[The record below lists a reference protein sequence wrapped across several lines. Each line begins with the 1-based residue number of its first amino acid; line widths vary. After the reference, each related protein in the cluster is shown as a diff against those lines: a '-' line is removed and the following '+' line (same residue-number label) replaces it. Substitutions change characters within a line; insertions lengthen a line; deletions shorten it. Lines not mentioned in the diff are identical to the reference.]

1 MNDKTAQEFSASE
14 KGSFAE
20 FTIRER
26 FPKIFREVC
35 SEQYDEFI
43 EHTTVADGIKDGDH
57 AGLSA
62 LKKVVE
68 PYNGKTLKNFFHD
81 EPFFLVEFYFYHL
94 LLCKRNYRNLGFD
107 FFAFKKGASYKDKGD
122 EYSGY
127 LAQLFKKYEEIT
139 AAKTNKTE
147 NGSDPDDEID
157 NLIKKVLRFSLEA
170 NTGDLSQLREI
181 KSEDVSVLCDET
193 ECCIGYLTHKGYDRF
208 DIICDNSGA
217 ELFSDVYLAALC
229 ILFGMAK
236 KVILHVKP
244 CPFFVSDATLDDFAK
259 LLTLLTAHDK
269 NPELLK
275 FLREKKIEVKT
286 DDFWVQPYYFDS
298 MPHTLKEHFIKSDLV
313 IVKGDLNYRRLVK
326 DCHWEVSDRLKD
338 RSLLKKSNG
347 SLIPVVAPRVLKSDL
362 LIGIDKVFEAFARNE
377 DPKYKTDGKWGVI
390 QTAMST
396 DGNKLYKKRQEAAE
410 TRRKKERDKQA
421 KKRKKR
427 EKAETEKANDAE
439 KEKSKLTKSEK
450 WYYRVFSILFGGI
463 SISAFSI
470 LVLCVFIAGS
480 ITFCRVPG
488 NEKAFSA
495 LAKGMNFSVV
505 LSALTLLVG
514 GSIILPKFLL
524 QSEVATAVE
533 NGLKEHADK
542 IIQEKTDSYIKNEIK
557 DAKNEMTKFDAH
569 FSRMIAFF
577 LNENY
582 PVWSVGWCFRSLK
595 RYGKLDVVSVGF
607 NEYIDFIQF
616 IQKGVLENAIQTFNK
631 KVRKCKD
638 MKVSCFTIFKEEAD
652 VSREPSPE
660 RPIIRAIK
668 DIADF
673 EYSVFFT
680 DAQKDMGKKSVLE
693 PICLSVGRFAQ
704 DLCIILLENGKKIEK
719 ALPGAKTADKW
730 LLDKILEIS
739 EYGQK
744 YSKEITTRNDYKE
757 KLFTTLTQLKSE
769 TINLTQR
776 KEEKIE
782 QLRFFKGLPK
792 AAKESKISK
801 TSPAI

>member
-193 ECCIGYLTHKGYDRF
+193 ECCIGYLTHKCYDRF

-680 DAQKDMGKKSVLE
+680 DAQKDTGKKSVLE

>member
-193 ECCIGYLTHKGYDRF
+193 ECCIGYLTHKCYDRF

-275 FLREKKIEVKT
+275 FLHEKKIEVKT

-326 DCHWEVSDRLKD
+326 DCHWELSDRLKD
-338 RSLLKKSNG
+338 RSLLRKSKR

-396 DGNKLYKKRQEAAE
+396 DGNKLYKKRQ
-410 TRRKKERDKQA
+410 
-421 KKRKKR
+421 KKRKSGAKQVKANQR
-427 EKAETEKANDAE
+427 EKEETEKANDAE

-470 LVLCVFIAGS
+470 LVLCVFIAVS
-480 ITFCRVPG
+480 ITFCRVQG

-680 DAQKDMGKKSVLE
+680 DAQKDTGKKSVLE

-769 TINLTQR
+769 TINLIQR

>member
-57 AGLSA
+57 VGLA
-62 LKKVVE
+62 VLKKAVE
-68 PYNGKTLKNFFHD
+68 PYNSKTLKSFFHD

-107 FFAFKKGASYKDKGD
+107 FFAFKKDASYKDKGD

-298 MPHTLKEHFIKSDLV
+298 MPHTLKQHFTKSDLV

-390 QTAMST
+390 QTAMSA
-396 DGNKLYKKRQEAAE
+396 DGNKLYKKRQKEAE
-410 TRRKKERDKQA
+410 
-421 KKRKKR
+421 KKR
-427 EKAETEKANDAE
+427 E
-439 KEKSKLTKSEK
+439 
-450 WYYRVFSILFGGI
+450 
-463 SISAFSI
+463 
-470 LVLCVFIAGS
+470 
-480 ITFCRVPG
+480 
-488 NEKAFSA
+488 
-495 LAKGMNFSVV
+495 
-505 LSALTLLVG
+505 
-514 GSIILPKFLL
+514 
-524 QSEVATAVE
+524 
-533 NGLKEHADK
+533 
-542 IIQEKTDSYIKNEIK
+542 
-557 DAKNEMTKFDAH
+557 
-569 FSRMIAFF
+569 SR
-577 LNENY
+577 N
-582 PVWSVGWCFRSLK
+582 
-595 RYGKLDVVSVGF
+595 
-607 NEYIDFIQF
+607 
-616 IQKGVLENAIQTFNK
+616 
-631 KVRKCKD
+631 
-638 MKVSCFTIFKEEAD
+638 
-652 VSREPSPE
+652 
-660 RPIIRAIK
+660 
-668 DIADF
+668 
-673 EYSVFFT
+673 
-680 DAQKDMGKKSVLE
+680 
-693 PICLSVGRFAQ
+693 
-704 DLCIILLENGKKIEK
+704 
-719 ALPGAKTADKW
+719 
-730 LLDKILEIS
+730 
-739 EYGQK
+739 
-744 YSKEITTRNDYKE
+744 
-757 KLFTTLTQLKSE
+757 
-769 TINLTQR
+769 
-776 KEEKIE
+776 
-782 QLRFFKGLPK
+782 
-792 AAKESKISK
+792 
-801 TSPAI
+801 

>member
-1 MNDKTAQEFSASE
+1 MSDKTAQEFSASE

-157 NLIKKVLRFSLEA
+157 NRIKDVLIFSLTA

-193 ECCIGYLTHKGYDRF
+193 ECCIGYLTHKCYDRF

-470 LVLCVFIAGS
+470 LVLCVFIVVS
-480 ITFCRVPG
+480 ITFCRVQG

>member
-107 FFAFKKGASYKDKGD
+107 FFAFKKDASYKDKGD

-193 ECCIGYLTHKGYDRF
+193 ECCIGYLTHKCYDRF

-275 FLREKKIEVKT
+275 FLHEKKIEVKT

-326 DCHWEVSDRLKD
+326 DCHWELSDRLKD
-338 RSLLKKSNG
+338 RSLLRKSKR

-396 DGNKLYKKRQEAAE
+396 DGNKLYKKRQ
-410 TRRKKERDKQA
+410 
-421 KKRKKR
+421 KKRKSGAKQVKANQR
-427 EKAETEKANDAE
+427 EKEETEKANDAE
-439 KEKSKLTKSEK
+439 KEKSKLTKAEK

-470 LVLCVFIAGS
+470 LVLCVFIAVS
-480 ITFCRVPG
+480 ITFCRVQG

-533 NGLKEHADK
+533 NGLEEHADK
-542 IIQEKTDSYIKNEIK
+542 IIQEKTDCYIKNEIK

-577 LNENY
+577 LNENH
-582 PVWSVGWCFRSLK
+582 PVWSVGWCFRSFK
-595 RYGKLDVVSVGF
+595 KYAQLDTASFGF
-607 NEYIDFIQF
+607 NEYNDFIQF
-616 IQKGVLENAIQTFNK
+616 IQKSILANAIQTFNK
-631 KVRKCKD
+631 KVRKYKD

-652 VSREPSPE
+652 VSREHSPE
-660 RPIIRAIK
+660 RPIIRTIK

-680 DAQKDMGKKSVLE
+680 DIQNDATKKSILE
-693 PICLSVGRFAQ
+693 PICLSAGRFAQ
-704 DLCIILLENGKKIEK
+704 DLCIILLGNDKKMEKDLPSGK
-719 ALPGAKTADKW
+719 AADKR
-730 LLDKILEIS
+730 LLDEILEIS

-744 YSKEITTRNDYKE
+744 RSKKITARNDYKE

-769 TINLTQR
+769 TINLIQR

>member
-1 MNDKTAQEFSASE
+1 M
-14 KGSFAE
+14 
-20 FTIRER
+20 
-26 FPKIFREVC
+26 
-35 SEQYDEFI
+35 
-43 EHTTVADGIKDGDH
+43 
-57 AGLSA
+57 
-62 LKKVVE
+62 
-68 PYNGKTLKNFFHD
+68 
-81 EPFFLVEFYFYHL
+81 
-94 LLCKRNYRNLGFD
+94 
-107 FFAFKKGASYKDKGD
+107 
-122 EYSGY
+122 
-127 LAQLFKKYEEIT
+127 
-139 AAKTNKTE
+139 
-147 NGSDPDDEID
+147 
-157 NLIKKVLRFSLEA
+157 
-170 NTGDLSQLREI
+170 
-181 KSEDVSVLCDET
+181 
-193 ECCIGYLTHKGYDRF
+193 
-208 DIICDNSGA
+208 
-217 ELFSDVYLAALC
+217 
-229 ILFGMAK
+229 
-236 KVILHVKP
+236 
-244 CPFFVSDATLDDFAK
+244 
-259 LLTLLTAHDK
+259 
-269 NPELLK
+269 
-275 FLREKKIEVKT
+275 
-286 DDFWVQPYYFDS
+286 
-298 MPHTLKEHFIKSDLV
+298 
-313 IVKGDLNYRRLVK
+313 
-326 DCHWEVSDRLKD
+326 
-338 RSLLKKSNG
+338 
-347 SLIPVVAPRVLKSDL
+347 LKSDL

>member
-1 MNDKTAQEFSASE
+1 MSDKTAQEFSASE

-107 FFAFKKGASYKDKGD
+107 FFAFKKDASYKDKGD

-193 ECCIGYLTHKGYDRF
+193 ECCIGYLTHKCYDRF

-275 FLREKKIEVKT
+275 FLHEKKIEVKT

-326 DCHWEVSDRLKD
+326 DCHWELSDRLKD
-338 RSLLKKSNG
+338 RSLLRKSKR

-396 DGNKLYKKRQEAAE
+396 DGNKLYKKRQ
-410 TRRKKERDKQA
+410 
-421 KKRKKR
+421 KKRKSGAKQVKANQR
-427 EKAETEKANDAE
+427 EKEETEKANDAE

-470 LVLCVFIAGS
+470 LVLCVFIAVS
-480 ITFCRVPG
+480 ITFCRVQG

-533 NGLKEHADK
+533 NGLKEHADE
-542 IIQEKTDSYIKNEIK
+542 IIQEKTDSYIENEIK

-680 DAQKDMGKKSVLE
+680 DAQKDTGKKSVLE

-719 ALPGAKTADKW
+719 ALPGAETADKW

-769 TINLTQR
+769 TINLIQR

>member
-1 MNDKTAQEFSASE
+1 MSDKTAQEFSASE

-107 FFAFKKGASYKDKGD
+107 FFAFKKDASYKDKGD

-193 ECCIGYLTHKGYDRF
+193 ECCIGYLTHKCYDRF

-275 FLREKKIEVKT
+275 FLHEKKIEVKT

-298 MPHTLKEHFIKSDLV
+298 MSHTLKEHFIKSDLV

-326 DCHWEVSDRLKD
+326 DCHWELSDRLKD

-347 SLIPVVAPRVLKSDL
+347 SLIPVIAPRVLKSDL

-390 QTAMST
+390 QTAMSA
-396 DGNKLYKKRQEAAE
+396 DGNKLYKKRQ
-410 TRRKKERDKQA
+410 
-421 KKRKKR
+421 KKRKSGAKQVKANQR
-427 EKAETEKANDAE
+427 EKEETEKANDAE

-470 LVLCVFIAGS
+470 LVLCVFIAVS
-480 ITFCRVPG
+480 ITFCRVQG

-533 NGLKEHADK
+533 NGLKEHADE
-542 IIQEKTDSYIKNEIK
+542 IIQEKTDSYIENEIK

-680 DAQKDMGKKSVLE
+680 DAQKDTGKKSVLE

-719 ALPGAKTADKW
+719 ALLGAETADKW

-769 TINLTQR
+769 TINLIQR

>member
-193 ECCIGYLTHKGYDRF
+193 ECCIGYLTHKCYDRF

-470 LVLCVFIAGS
+470 LVLCVFIAVS
-480 ITFCRVPG
+480 ITFCRVQG

-557 DAKNEMTKFDAH
+557 DAKNGMTKFDAH

-680 DAQKDMGKKSVLE
+680 DAQKDTGKKSVLE

-719 ALPGAKTADKW
+719 ALPGAETADKW

-792 AAKESKISK
+792 TAKESKISK

>member
-1 MNDKTAQEFSASE
+1 MSDKTAQEFSASE

-57 AGLSA
+57 VGLA
-62 LKKVVE
+62 VLKKAVE
-68 PYNGKTLKNFFHD
+68 PYNSKTLKSFFHD

-107 FFAFKKGASYKDKGD
+107 FFAFKKDASYKDKGD

-298 MPHTLKEHFIKSDLV
+298 MPHTLKQHFTKSDLV

-396 DGNKLYKKRQEAAE
+396 DGNKLYKKRQKEAE
-410 TRRKKERDKQA
+410 KRRKKERDKQA

-439 KEKSKLTKSEK
+439 KEKSKLARLEK
-450 WYYRVFSILFGGI
+450 NHYRLFIGLFGGMVLLVI
-463 SISAFSI
+463 AVLSVVAF
-470 LVLCVFIAGS
+470 
-480 ITFCRVPG
+480 TFWQVKEMKEPLSEMLNR
-488 NEKAFSA
+488 
-495 LAKGMNFSVV
+495 LDFSVV

-524 QSEVATAVE
+524 QSEVATAVR

-542 IIQEKTDSYIKNEIK
+542 IIQEKTDCYIKNEIK

-577 LNENY
+577 LNENH

-595 RYGKLDVVSVGF
+595 RYGKLDEVSVGF
-607 NEYIDFIQF
+607 NEYNDFIQF

-631 KVRKCKD
+631 KVCKCKD

-680 DAQKDMGKKSVLE
+680 DAQKDTGKKSVLE

-719 ALPGAKTADKW
+719 ALPGAETADKR

-744 YSKEITTRNDYKE
+744 YSKEITVRNDYKE

-776 KEEKIE
+776 KEETIE